1 MDVRL
6 EVQSRVVEMKD
17 RDVSRR
23 AAELMRPI
31 EQQVL
36 MCDDREETLLF
47 ACAMLERAKT
57 IIEAHLGERG
67 RMELFVMGNEL

>member
-6 EVQSRVVEMKD
+6 GIHLKVVEMRDK
-17 RDVSRR
+17 DVSKR
-23 AAELMRPI
+23 AAELMKPI
-31 EQQVL
+31 EQQIL
-36 MCDDREETLLF
+36 MCDNREETLLF

-57 IIEAHLGERG
+57 ILEAHLGERG

>member
-6 EVQSRVVEMKD
+6 GVHLKVVEMRDK
-17 RDVSRR
+17 DVSKR
-23 AAELMRPI
+23 AAELMKPI
-31 EQQVL
+31 EQQIL

-57 IIEAHLGERG
+57 IIEAHLGEKG

>member
-6 EVQSRVVEMKD
+6 GVHLKVVEMRDK
-17 RDVSRR
+17 DVSKR
-23 AAELMRPI
+23 AAELMKPI
-31 EQQVL
+31 EQQIL
-36 MCDDREETLLF
+36 MCDNREETLLF

-57 IIEAHLGERG
+57 ILEAHLGERG

>member
-6 EVQSRVVEMKD
+6 EVHLKVVEM
-17 RDVSRR
+17 RDKEVSKR
-23 AAELMRPI
+23 AAELMKPI
-31 EQQVL
+31 EQQIL
-36 MCDDREETLLF
+36 MCDNREETLLF

-57 IIEAHLGERG
+57 ILEAHLGERG